1 MISRTNLIKYF
12 IVLNVKTAIP
22 MVMGANVGTSLT
34 STLVSLTQV
43 TDTEQFERA
52 FAGATVHDCFNWLTV
67 ITVLIIE
74 IPTGKSMYYCI
85 VVMLGRLYSI

>member
-74 IPTGKSMYYCI
+74 IPTGK
-85 VVMLGRLYSI
+85 

>member
-1 MISRTNLIKYF
+1 MSISNVIEYF
-12 IVLNVKTAIP
+12 AVLNVKTAIP

-67 ITVLIIE
+67 ITVLIVE
-74 IPTGKSMYYCI
+74 IPTGKSMYYC
-85 VVMLGRLYSI
+85 SN

>member
-1 MISRTNLIKYF
+1 MEVSRKLEEMESISDLCSF
-12 IVLNVKTAIP
+12 PVLDVKTAIP

-67 ITVLIIE
+67 ISLLIIE
-74 IPTGKSMYYCI
+74 IPTGK
-85 VVMLGRLYSI
+85 

>member
-74 IPTGKSMYYCI
+74 IPTGKSMYYC
-85 VVMLGRLYSI
+85 SN

>member
-67 ITVLIIE
+67 ITVLIVE
-74 IPTGKSMYYCI
+74 IPTGKSMYYC
-85 VVMLGRLYSI
+85 SN

>member
-74 IPTGKSMYYCI
+74 IPTGKSMYYCSN
-85 VVMLGRLYSI
+85 VR

>member
-1 MISRTNLIKYF
+1 MMSRTNLIKYF

-74 IPTGKSMYYCI
+74 IPTGKSMYYCSN
-85 VVMLGRLYSI
+85 VR